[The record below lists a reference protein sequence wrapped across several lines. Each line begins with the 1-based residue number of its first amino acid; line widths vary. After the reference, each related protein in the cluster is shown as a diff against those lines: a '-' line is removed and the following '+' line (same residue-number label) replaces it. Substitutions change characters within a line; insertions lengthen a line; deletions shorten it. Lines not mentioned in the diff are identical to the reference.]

1 MADFKQMRDAGST
14 GSQPARRA
22 FRLNSFNMEAAMKA
36 MMLAAM
42 VTILVATPVLGA
54 CPALVPADSAEAIRN
69 NQDRIGCLQREAA
82 TDAERKTLEMKLRAL
97 EANQQRL
104 EMERRLQV
112 LQTIKPPPIP
122 AI

>member
-1 MADFKQMRDAGST
+1 
-14 GSQPARRA
+14 
-22 FRLNSFNMEAAMKA
+22 MKA
-36 MMLAAM
+36 MILAAM
-42 VTILVATPVLGA
+42 TTILVATPVLGA

-69 NQDRIGCLQREAA
+69 NQDRIVCLQREATA
-82 TDAERKTLEMKLRAL
+82 DAERKTLEMKLRAL